1 MSNEQRKSLKWF
13 VCSVEVGRTQD
24 DLSIKK
30 ETETYLVNAYSFAE
44 AEERIESE
52 LLPYC
57 YPGGLEVKSV
67 KAERVVDIFKDE
79 AAEIWYKARLN
90 LITIDE
96 KTGLEKKTKCNV
108 YAKADS
114 LEKALKVVREGIKD
128 LTVNWE
134 FFSITETPILDVY
147 KYQPTI

>member
-1 MSNEQRKSLKWF
+1 MNNESCKSLKWF
-13 VCSVEVGRTQD
+13 VCSVSVEKTQD
-24 DLSIKK
+24 NLSIKK

-44 AEERIESE
+44 AEERIVSE
-52 LLPYC
+52 LSPL

-67 KAERVVDIFKDE
+67 KAERVVDIFRDE

-90 LITIDE
+90 FITIDE
-96 KTGLEKKTKCNV
+96 KTGLEKKTKFNLYV
-108 YAKADS
+108 KADS

-128 LTVNWE
+128 LMVNWE